1 MGAYGL
7 IALGLGVV
15 VSGGVGVMPAP
26 MALHAEPAM
35 QQDNALPKSDLG
47 QPAIGAEKVLNATL
61 MLRSA
66 DGRDRFLGSAF
77 VYVDSHQAV
86 TNDHVVEGEEHVI
99 AVTQTG
105 ERIRARVK
113 RRDGLRDLALLELER
128 AGPSPLYPGQ
138 ALRPGAAVLA
148 SGAPLEAGF
157 SLTTGVVSALGRQV
171 DPKQPIRYVQ
181 HSAAVNPGSSGGP
194 LVDQGGRVIGVNSR
208 ISDGSRFF
216 VGIAYAIPVS
226 EVQSFVAGR
235 GAPRLTAPGLRL
247 RPLDPRM
254 RKAFGFRGQGVLV
267 DEVLA
272 ASPAE
277 QAGLMAG
284 DILGVFD
291 DLIIAQPG
299 DLAFALATS
308 PVKPALRLWRDG
320 TWSEITMDL
329 SPVAGVISAGLG
341 VIHGDQLQGDQLQV
355 GQLQGGKSPAVKLSY
370 HLFDLGLVA
379 APDGRLDEVRNQG
392 VGFLAGLSQGD
403 RIIAIDGIKVGEMT
417 GDWPKTYAFDRAIVL
432 RMGLAQGSVRHYVI
446 DPWAKGRGL
455 RPASGANVLD
465 QEVVSFD

>member
-1 MGAYGL
+1 MREIGKRLWRMGTYGL
-7 IALGLGVV
+7 ITLGLGVV
-15 VSGGVGVMPAP
+15 VSGGIGLMPAP
-26 MALHAEPAM
+26 AALRAEPAM
-35 QQDNALPKSDLG
+35 PQVHGALLRDQG

-77 VYVDSHQAV
+77 VYVDNRQAV
-86 TNDHVVEGEEHVI
+86 TNDHVVEGEDHVI

-113 RRDGLRDLALLELER
+113 RRDALRDLALLELER
-128 AGPSPLYPGQ
+128 VGPEPLFPGQ

-171 DPKQPIRYVQ
+171 DPQQPIRYVQ

-194 LVDQGGRVIGVNSR
+194 LVDALGQVIGVNSR

-216 VGIAYAIPVS
+216 VGIAYAIPIA

-254 RKAFGFRGQGVLV
+254 RRALGFRGQGVLV

-272 ASPAE
+272 ASPAD
-277 QAGLMAG
+277 QAGLRAG

-291 DLIIAQPG
+291 DLIIAEPG

-308 PVKPALRLWRDG
+308 PVKPGLRLWRDG
-320 TWSEITMDL
+320 AWSEITMDL

-341 VIHGDQLQGDQLQV
+341 TINGDQLQGA
-355 GQLQGGKSPAVKLSY
+355 KSPAVKHSY
-370 HLFDLGLVA
+370 HLSDLGLVVSS
-379 APDGRLDEVRNQG
+379 DGTLDEVRNQG

-403 RIIAIDGIKVGEMT
+403 RILAIDGIKVGEMT